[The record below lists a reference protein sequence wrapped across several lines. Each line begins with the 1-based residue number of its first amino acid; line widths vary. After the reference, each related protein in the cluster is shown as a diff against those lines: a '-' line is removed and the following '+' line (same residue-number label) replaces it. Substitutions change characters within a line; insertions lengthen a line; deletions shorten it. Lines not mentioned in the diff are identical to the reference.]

1 LTIHDPSQSTVGRS
15 SVRVLRL
22 VLGLALTWAGAASLG
37 AQESQRDTLARDSI
51 RAFVL
56 DPVQVTVTRTP
67 SRLDDVTFAVSRVP
81 RDQLLKG
88 RPGLGLDEAM
98 VAVPGLI
105 AANRYNY
112 SLDQLISIRG
122 FGARSSF
129 GVRGVKILL
138 DGVPQT
144 LPDGQGQLSNL
155 ELGELGT
162 VEVLRG
168 SSSSLYGNASG
179 GVISLVSEEPPLDRA
194 EPGARLTVGEYGLIK
209 WQAGGAAPLG
219 RGTAQVSV
227 SRTTSDG
234 FRDHSTADIRQLTA
248 RLVQSVGQR
257 TRLTFAARIN
267 DSPELLNPGAL
278 TADEVLADP
287 AQADSRNVAAGAG
300 KAVQQ
305 WQASLAATHAVSGE
319 ATIEGSL
326 FGLGRQLDNPLA
338 FRYIALDRAVWGGRV
353 IGRLP
358 LGVGSLRP
366 VMSAGLDVQR
376 QGDDRVEESTDR
388 TEVLLAQRERVL
400 ELGPFVELSMPVSGR
415 TMLTS
420 GVRYDRV
427 AFRVDDELLTDGD
440 DSGERVMDAVSW
452 SIGVAHEIGPAVMP
466 YASVSTSFE
475 TPTTTELANS
485 PGGAGGF
492 NPDLEPQRATNY
504 EVGIRG
510 RLGGAVRYAVAG
522 YVADVRDELI
532 PFEVPGSPN
541 ERFFR
546 NAGSSW
552 HRGIELEAMAVPFSR
567 LAVVAAYTYSA
578 HAFREYRVTTGTAT
592 DTLDGNELPGVPPH
606 FTHLGLRYDG
616 PMGVWAGVDVTHS
629 ASFYVDD
636 QNQARNASWTVTG
649 LRLGWDGA
657 IAKWRTAPFVGV
669 LNLFNEGYA
678 SSVVVNAR
686 GGRYYEPAPPRN
698 VYVGVV
704 LGAAR

>member
-1 LTIHDPSQSTVGRS
+1 MTTHDPSLSTVGPS
-15 SVRVLRL
+15 SVRVLRPI
-22 VLGLALTWAGAASLG
+22 LGLVFAYTGAASLA
-37 AQESQRDTLARDSI
+37 AQESQRDTLPRDSL
-51 RAFVL
+51 RAVLL
-56 DPVQVTVTRTP
+56 DPVQVTVTRAPT
-67 SRLDDVTFAVSRVP
+67 RLDDVTYAVSRVP
-81 RDQLLKG
+81 RDQLLRG

-98 VAVPGLI
+98 AAVPGLV

-122 FGARSSF
+122 FGARSAF

-179 GVISLVSEEPPLDRA
+179 GVISLVSEDPRLDRA
-194 EPGARLTVGEYGLIK
+194 EPAARLTVGEYGLIK
-209 WQAGGAAPLG
+209 WQAGGAVPLG
-219 RGTAQVSV
+219 QGAAQVSL

-248 RLVQSVGQR
+248 RVVQPVGQR

-287 AQADSRNVAAGAG
+287 SQADSRNVAAGAG
-300 KAVQQ
+300 KAVEQ
-305 WQASLAATHAVSGE
+305 WQASLAGE
-319 ATIEGSL
+319 HSLSAGAAIEGSL

-353 IGRLP
+353 IGRVPFGL
-358 LGVGSLRP
+358 GSLRP

-376 QGDDRVEESTDR
+376 QGDDRVEESNDR

-400 ELGPFVELSMPVSGR
+400 ELGPFVELSVPVSGR
-415 TMLTS
+415 TTLTS

-452 SIGVAHEIGPAVMP
+452 SVGAAHEISPAFMP
-466 YASVSTSFE
+466 YASVNTSFE

-504 EVGIRG
+504 EVGVRG

-532 PFEVPGSPN
+532 PFEVPGSPT

-552 HRGIELEAMAVPFSR
+552 HRGIELEATAVPLPR

-592 DTLDGNELPGVPPH
+592 DTLDGNELPGVPRH
-606 FTHLGLRYDG
+606 FAHLGTRYDG
-616 PMGVWAGVDVTHS
+616 PMGLWAGVDVTHS
-629 ASFYVDD
+629 SAFYVDD
-636 QNQARNASWTVTG
+636 QNQARNASWTATG
-649 LRLGWDGA
+649 LRTGWDGA
-657 IAKWRTAPFVGV
+657 IAKWRVAPFVGV

-698 VYVGVV
+698 VYFGVAIG
-704 LGAAR
+704 GAR